1 MDHTTELWH
10 AGVFTAVLGLGLGM
24 LMQNLVLAVQNTV
37 RAADIGTASAS
48 VAFFRSVGGAIGV
61 AVLGAVL
68 ANRVSGLAADGLA
81 AVGIPV
87 PAGGAGSSMDLAHMP
102 EPVRE
107 IMRAAYGDAT
117 AEVFLVSAAVTVV
130 ALVAVLF
137 IKEKPLRRT
146 VDIQPV
152 QEEEITTPELAS
164 ASR

>member
-1 MDHTTELWH
+1 
-10 AGVFTAVLGLGLGM
+10 M

-37 RAADIGTASAS
+37 RASDIGTASAS

-61 AVLGAVL
+61 SVLGAIL
-68 ANRVSGLAADGLA
+68 ANRVSELATQGLAAA
-81 AVGIPV
+81 GIPV
-87 PAGGAGSSMDLAHMP
+87 QGGGAGSSMDLAHMP

-117 AEVFLVSAAVTVV
+117 AEVFLISAAVTLV

-146 VDIQPV
+146 VDIQPGPT
-152 QEEEITTPELAS
+152 EKSTTPELAS
-164 ASR
+164 AGR